1 MLRLRLLGT
10 PEISLAGKPVA
21 GTLSNKAQAILA
33 YLAVTGQP
41 QSRTVLAG
49 LLWGDMPDAV
59 ARTNLRKA
67 LGTLRQVLDP
77 YLQIERQTVA
87 FKPEIELWVDA
98 VAFEAGVN
106 SATSPVDAGR
116 LQAALELYQGDFLA
130 GFYVRNAP
138 DFEDWMYAEQ
148 GRLRELVVQALHT
161 LAGHYAGQGQ
171 LTEGLAYNRRLLA
184 LEPWREEAHRQVMLL
199 LAQTGQR
206 RAALAQYETCR
217 QVLAEELAVEPGRET
232 VALYEPRAATLL
244 EAAQQRLQ
252 TQAAKIEDNDHRRSF
267 LENIP
272 AHREI
277 MGED

>member
-1 MLRLRLLGT
+1 MLHLRLLGT
-10 PEISLAGKPVA
+10 PEISRAGKPVTGA
-21 GTLSNKAQAILA
+21 LPNKAQTILA

-49 LLWGDMPDAV
+49 LLWGDMPDSV

-67 LGTLRQVLDP
+67 LAGLRQALDP
-77 YLQIERQTVA
+77 YLHIERQTVA
-87 FKPEIELWVDA
+87 FKPESELWVDA
-98 VAFEAGVN
+98 VAFVAGVTP
-106 SATSPVDAGR
+106 TSPVDVDR
-116 LQAALELYQGDFLA
+116 LQAAVELYQGDFLA

-171 LTEGLAYNRRLLA
+171 LTESLAYTRRLLA

-206 RAALAQYETCR
+206 GAALWPSTR
-217 QVLAEELAVEPGRET
+217 P
-232 VALYEPRAATLL
+232 AA
-244 EAAQQRLQ
+244 R
-252 TQAAKIEDNDHRRSF
+252 
-267 LENIP
+267 
-272 AHREI
+272 
-277 MGED
+277 